1 MSFHDFK
8 DFTTDDFLEN
18 DYFRR
23 SILEPD
29 SESTRFW
36 QQFLLGFPYKRE
48 AFDEAQDLLLNVT
61 THFEKEIQKVSE
73 EQAMASFRQL
83 EAKMQKTAIPKQINR
98 RQWIG
103 WSAAACLL
111 LLVGIGSF
119 FLPRKSG
126 PLVYSTGN
134 GERITFFLPDDS
146 EVQLNANSNLSYD
159 PQQWKENELREV
171 WLEGEAF
178 FKVEKKASGLKFL
191 VHAGEV
197 NVSVLGTQFNVKS
210 RGEEAKVM
218 LVEGKV
224 ELAVAEQVI
233 AMKPGELASYS
244 ETKKKVQLQTVESE
258 EVTAWKDGISVFNST
273 LSEVVKELEILY
285 GVQFVIKNEQLKDRK
300 IQLSAPNDSLE
311 QVLETLELLYPEE
324 ISIEERDGQM
334 IIF

>member
-18 DYFRR
+18 DYFRK
-23 SILEPD
+23 SILEPN
-29 SESTRFW
+29 SESSRFW
-36 QQFLLGFPYKRE
+36 QQFLLDFPHKRE
-48 AFDEAQDLLLNVT
+48 AFDEAKDLLLNVT
-61 THFEKEIQKVSE
+61 AHFDKEIQQVSE

-103 WSAAACLL
+103 WSTAACLL
-111 LLVGIGSF
+111 LALGIWSYI
-119 FLPRKSG
+119 LPQKQG

-134 GERITFFLPDDS
+134 GERITLSLPDDS
-146 EVQLNANSNLSYD
+146 EVQLNANSSLSFD
-159 PQQWKENELREV
+159 PQQWKDNELREV

-197 NVSVLGTQFNVKS
+197 NVSVLGTQFNVRS
-210 RGEEAKVM
+210 RGEDAKVM

-224 ELAVAEQVI
+224 ELAVAEQTI
-233 AMKPGELASYS
+233 TMKPGELASYS
-244 ETKKKVQLQTVESE
+244 KTQKAVELETVESE
-258 EVTAWKDGISVFNST
+258 GVTAWKDGISVFNNT

-285 GVQFVIKNEQLKDRK
+285 GVQFIIKNEQLKDRK

-324 ISIEERDGQM
+324 IRIEEKDGQM

>member
-1 MSFHDFK
+1 MSFNDFR
-8 DFTTDDFLEN
+8 DFSTDDFLEN
-18 DYFRR
+18 AYFRK
-23 SILEPD
+23 SILEPN

-36 QQFLLGFPYKRE
+36 QQFLIDFPHKQE
-48 AFDEAQDLLLNVT
+48 TFEQAKDLLLNLT
-61 THFEKEIQKVSE
+61 AHFNKEIQEISGN
-73 EQAMASFRQL
+73 QAMASFKQL
-83 EAKMQKTAIPKQINR
+83 EAKMQKTAQLKQINR
-98 RQWIG
+98 RQWIAG
-103 WSAAACLL
+103 SAAACLL
-111 LLVGIGSF
+111 LLVGVGSF
-119 FLPRKSG
+119 FLPSKSG

-134 GERITFFLPDDS
+134 GERITFYLPDGS

-171 WLEGEAF
+171 WLQGEAF

-224 ELAVAEQVI
+224 ELAVAEQI
-233 AMKPGELASYS
+233 ITMKPGELASYS
-244 ETKKKVQLQTVESE
+244 EMKKEVKLQTVESE
-258 EVTAWKDGISVFNST
+258 EVTAWKDGISVFNNT

-324 ISIEERDGQM
+324 ISIEERDGKM